1 MTNGQSNMGVQPN
14 IGGLLCYAP
23 CCIGLVFSIVAAIV
37 EKQSRFMRFHAF
49 QSLVVH
55 GAFFAVMIAL
65 FIGQLVAGM
74 IFGPLVFLVWG
85 IEILLSVAFLAL
97 QIFLMMKA
105 NGNQE
110 FKLPTLGDWAVQLME
125 RV

>member
-23 CCIGLVFSIVAAIV
+23 CCIGLVFSIVAVIV

-49 QSLVVH
+49 QSLMLH
-55 GAFFAVMIAL
+55 GAAFAVFIVL
-65 FIGQLVAGM
+65 FIAQMVAGM
-74 IFGPLVFLVWG
+74 IFGPLALVVWG
-85 IEILLSVAFLAL
+85 IEILLALALFGL

-105 NGNQE
+105 NGNE
-110 FKLPTLGDWAVQLME
+110 EYKLPTLGELAQKQL
-125 RV
+125 